1 MAKYVLIII
10 FFDYKKQSVQDKN
23 ATRYMVFL
31 KQKKNVFLVKNIN
44 VSNLI
49 THLNVNWVI

>member
-23 ATRYMVFL
+23 ATCYMVFL
-31 KQKKNVFLVKNIN
+31 KQKEKCFFG
-44 VSNLI
+44 
-49 THLNVNWVI
+49 